1 MNIKTVTTYDGVN
14 VVDFGSAASRF
25 YWFQNIGTT
34 TVYVSGN
41 SDISAGG
48 DGVAELPSGGSVCI
62 ETFGGKVYVLGAGK
76 VQIHNT
82 GDKFCP
88 FKNAPA
94 QSGGGT
100 IDAYTKTESDA
111 KYAQKTDIPSSL
123 PANGGNADTAK
134 TLSDFLG
141 VWQENLDDA
150 PLGFCNAHGGTVNT
164 PFEFWS
170 TVITVG
176 HDENYRQQIAFP
188 WAEGESYIMPKFRV
202 MDNGVWYSW
211 KQCNPI
217 RSTNISGSTDEHGS
231 LLLWSGSGS
240 IPIAAVGDGNR
251 VFSPFIGS
259 ENNYYLAV
267 RDMAGNAIAN
277 TTASATVFFI

>member
-1 MNIKTVTTYDGVN
+1 MYDFLDKIGLKAVLEAIK
-14 VVDFGSAASRF
+14 
-25 YWFQNIGTT
+25 
-34 TVYVSGN
+34 
-41 SDISAGG
+41 
-48 DGVAELPSGGSVCI
+48 
-62 ETFGGKVYVLGAGK
+62 GK
-76 VQIHNT
+76 
-82 GDKFCP
+82 
-88 FKNAPA
+88 
-94 QSGGGT
+94 
-100 IDAYTKTESDA
+100 
-111 KYAQKTDIPSSL
+111 IPTSL

-134 TLSDFLG
+134 TLSDFVG

-164 PFEFWS
+164 PFGFWS

-176 HDENYRQQIAFP
+176 QNENYRQQIAFP

-217 RSTNISGSTDEHGS
+217 RSVDVSGSTDEYGS

-240 IPIAAVGDGNR
+240 TPIAAVGDRNR
-251 VFSPFIGS
+251 IFTPFIGT
-259 ENNYYLAV
+259 EGNYYLAV
-267 RDMAGNAIAN
+267 RDLAGNAIAN